1 MRSKNKN
8 LNMKTLLEYLQ
19 TPQNDELLLN
29 DLDNIYKINDI
40 NKWLFETYEEY
51 VNNNEYISEDDFY
64 KTKYDNWYLD
74 TPFYW
79 YWQTKLY
86 ENLGTS
92 LNTNS
97 ELFIKLLAKI
107 NGIKKL
113 NVINDYTIEIY
124 YNNNF
129 DKNSKDFKSLLN
141 FANYFIQ
148 TKEQNNIL
156 PNPFN
161 IEARKPKEIDYTDK
175 YAYHITTKHAYNKIK
190 KYGLTP
196 KNKSYIVNYDQR
208 IYLWI
213 EPIDKFVIKSFGH
226 FIIRLMRN
234 NINKNHKLYNEINN
248 NSLDDNLI
256 LLQIDLKQFEK
267 DHKTKLKLY
276 GDPAFNQKSAVFTL
290 EPIPTKYIKEINIS
304 EL

>member
-1 MRSKNKN
+1 MIDLRDFLEKYDDKNK
-8 LNMKTLLEYLQ
+8 EAY
-19 TPQNDELLLN
+19 N
-29 DLDNIYKINDI
+29 DLNNIYKIKDI
-40 NKWLFETYEEY
+40 NEWLFDTYEEY
-51 VNNNEYISEDDFY
+51 LNKNEYISEDDFY
-64 KTKYDNWYLD
+64 KLKYDNWYLD

-79 YWQTKLY
+79 YWQDKLY
-86 ENLGTS
+86 ESLGTS
-92 LNTNS
+92 LKTNS
-97 ELFIKLLAKI
+97 KLFMKMLVNI
-107 NGIKKL
+107 NGIEKIT
-113 NVINDYTIEIY
+113 VINDFTIEVH
-124 YNNNF
+124 YNNLF
-129 DKNSKDFKSLLN
+129 DKNSNEFQSFLN
-141 FANYFIQ
+141 FTNYFIQ
-148 TKEQNNIL
+148 SKKIDNKL

-161 IEARKPKEIDYTDK
+161 LEARKPININYNNK
-175 YAYHITTKHAYNKIK
+175 YAYHITTKYAYNKIK

-256 LLQIDLKQFEK
+256 LLQIDLEQFEK

-276 GDPAFNQKSAVFTL
+276 GDPAFNNKSAVFTL
-290 EPIPTKYIKEINIS
+290 EPIQTKYIKEISFNDI
-304 EL
+304 